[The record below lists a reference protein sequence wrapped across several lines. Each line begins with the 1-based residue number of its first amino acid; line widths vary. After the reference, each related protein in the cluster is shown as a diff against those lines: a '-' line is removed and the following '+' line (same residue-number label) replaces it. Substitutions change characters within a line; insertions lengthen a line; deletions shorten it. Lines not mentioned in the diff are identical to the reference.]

1 MTATPSNI
9 EQAGFQTVFKCFIT
23 RLMEDYVPGTFI
35 WNAEGD
41 YVKTLEP
48 LLSITEE
55 ITTKYPQDN
64 MTYNAI
70 IENAFFN
77 AVCSRLKRANKKF
90 NWSDYQNALTYK
102 DLLEGEYATVCDL
115 IFETIG
121 KAVRSGPT
129 RDAAYAG
136 AIRGVEKYLT
146 EDLGSYI
153 AVLSDYKEDNPI
165 DMQKQQINVLR
176 TIQGAQKLRK
186 SIRTHAGGRH
196 DLKVHQL
203 TGLTILWCKKSQ
215 ELLHEWVLSV
225 VKNDKHVVAHAKT
238 YSSTAPIDVSE
249 FVSQVIGQLNEFTI
263 DDPFVWTQASEL
275 LVSTVLN
282 YIEYEST
289 YACGYFN
296 STVIAHQ
303 KKLEFVCVALSN
315 IEKVQETLNDVIEE
329 IEGFMERWKKT
340 HLSRRVSRLSP
351 ASPAKSIVKLTASD
365 VSPDAVG
372 LPEEE
377 LNIQLDQS
385 APAFPDSDDEDED
398 MMRMEVTTATVND
411 AISFAIMKSKKW
423 MATPLALMGKHAA
436 DEITGNVIAGIAG
449 KKTADAALSEVS
461 AYYDDELSAIS
472 DRVTQRM
479 LKRALEEYLSSL
491 LQRVWDVSRPDYA
504 LNHPESEGNGA
515 MDFTKTETCDRC
527 TRIVEALIE
536 YFHAG
541 GEGINKQIISR
552 NKLYKS
558 ILQIIDAYKLS
569 TEELITI
576 VKYLTATPPAPL
588 EDKRFEGIDPALV
601 DLIIR
606 NKATTGDKW
615 AIAYSKE
622 GAGSEESTIVRT
634 QLGLP
639 PSEFLI
645 LSKFQF
651 KFKFNFIFN
660 FIEWAC
666 FNGRSPGS
674 LCLMSKHLGFNFVSK
689 DEEPIVIHL
698 KELKSVS
705 KVSILIFMSGLEVKT
720 RSGDTYTLSKF
731 VNGNVEEIVGE
742 IISQANLVGNT
753 VIGKK

>member
-1 MTATPSNI
+1 
-9 EQAGFQTVFKCFIT
+9 
-23 RLMEDYVPGTFI
+23 MEDYVPGTFI

-55 ITTKYPQDN
+55 ITTRYPQDN
-64 MTYNAI
+64 MAYNAI
-70 IENAFFN
+70 VENAFYN

-90 NWSDYQNALTYK
+90 NWGDYQNALTYK
-102 DLLEGEYATVCDL
+102 DLLEGDYATVCEL

-121 KAVRSGPT
+121 KTVHAGPT
-129 RDAAYAG
+129 RDSAYAG
-136 AIRGVEKYLT
+136 AIRGVEKFLT

-153 AVLSDYKEDNPI
+153 AVLSEYKEENPV

-176 TIQGAQKLRK
+176 TIQATQKLRK
-186 SIRTHAGGRH
+186 SVRGYAGRL

-225 VKNDKHVVAHAKT
+225 VKNDKHAPAHAKA

-249 FVSQVIGQLNEFTI
+249 FVSQVIGQLNEITI

-296 STVIAHQ
+296 STVISYQ

-329 IEGFMERWKKT
+329 IEGFMERWRKT
-340 HLSRRVSRLSP
+340 HLSQRVSRLSP
-351 ASPAKSIVKLTASD
+351 ASPTRSIVTLSTSD
-365 VSPDAVG
+365 MSYEGAGAPG
-372 LPEEE
+372 EEE

-385 APAFPDSDDEDED
+385 APAFAGSDDEDSD
-398 MMRMEVTTATVND
+398 AMRMEVTTATVND
-411 AISFAIMKSKKW
+411 AISFAIAKSKKW
-423 MATPLALMGKHAA
+423 MAAPLGLMGKHAA
-436 DEITGNVIAGIAG
+436 DEITGIVIAGIAG
-449 KKTADAALSEVS
+449 KKTAEAALGEVS

-472 DRVTQRM
+472 DHVTQRM
-479 LKRALEEYLSSL
+479 LKRALEEYLCSL

-504 LNHPESEGNGA
+504 LSHADETGA

-527 TRIVEALIE
+527 TRIVEGLIE

-541 GEGINKQIISR
+541 GEGINKQIIAR

-576 VKYLTATPPAPL
+576 VKHLTATPPAPL
-588 EDKRFEGIDPALV
+588 EDKKFEGIDPVLV

-645 LSKFQF
+645 SS
-651 KFKFNFIFN
+651 NF
-660 FIEWAC
+660 
-666 FNGRSPGS
+666 
-674 LCLMSKHLGFNFVSK
+674 
-689 DEEPIVIHL
+689 
-698 KELKSVS
+698 
-705 KVSILIFMSGLEVKT
+705 
-720 RSGDTYTLSKF
+720 
-731 VNGNVEEIVGE
+731 
-742 IISQANLVGNT
+742 
-753 VIGKK
+753 